1 MLFNV
6 GNTGQA
12 PQSTELQSNLL
23 DSFTFASGLNRI
35 DLDVNN
41 TLLDDTNILVC
52 NSLDNKE
59 GSDLESY
66 HQADTNTDHQAEMEV
81 LHKARARPLVKAKPR
96 NTTKGVAFK
105 NNSSTSSLGA
115 DNLYENE
122 VLECRESS
130 HTQLN
135 SLVKLSNKLFAQS
148 HY

>member
-6 GNTGQA
+6 GNTGRA
-12 PQSTELQSNLL
+12 PQSTESQSNLS
-23 DSFTFASGLNRI
+23 DSFTFASGLNRV

-41 TLLDDTNILVC
+41 TLLDDTNIPVC
-52 NSLDNKE
+52 NSSEDEE

-66 HQADTNTDHQAEMEV
+66 HQADTDTDHQAEMEV

-122 VLECRESS
+122 VPERRESS

-135 SLVKLSNKLFAQS
+135 SLIKLSNKLFA
-148 HY
+148 

>member
-6 GNTGQA
+6 GNTGRA
-12 PQSTELQSNLL
+12 PQSTESQSNLS
-23 DSFTFASGLNRI
+23 DSFTFASGLNRV

-41 TLLDDTNILVC
+41 TLLDDTNIPVC
-52 NSLDNKE
+52 DSSEDKE

-66 HQADTNTDHQAEMEV
+66 HQAEMEV

-122 VLECRESS
+122 VPERRESS

-135 SLVKLSNKLFAQS
+135 SLVKLSNKLFA
-148 HY
+148 

>member
-1 MLFNV
+1 MLSNV

-12 PQSTELQSNLL
+12 PQSTESQSNLS

-41 TLLDDTNILVC
+41 TLLDDTNIPVC
-52 NSLDNKE
+52 DSLEDKE

-66 HQADTNTDHQAEMEV
+66 HQADTDTDHQAEMEV

-122 VLECRESS
+122 VPERRESS

-135 SLVKLSNKLFAQS
+135 SLIKLSNKLFA
-148 HY
+148 